1 MKYETIDE
9 LMDKAYQAEGKTF
22 GELDNTGRI
31 KKIKSKGTLGH
42 IIEESFFGYSVN
54 SIAEPDFV
62 ELGVELKVTPI
73 KKNKNGTLS
82 SKERL
87 VLNIIDYM
95 KEFELTFETSS
106 FYTKANKMLIMLYQ
120 YEKEQSLGDY
130 RILKVFLNE
139 FSEEDL
145 AVIQRDWEIIVTKI
159 KNGEAHLIS
168 EADTMYLSACTKG
181 ANKDSVR
188 KQPFSPLKAKQR
200 AFALKASYMT
210 GIIRKQLTPDH
221 LESLSTHQELKEKTL
236 EQILQERFKPHY
248 GKRIDQLCRE
258 VGIPYNSRNKSMVP
272 HIMTKL
278 LGVKKNNLSDI
289 EEFAKANITFKTVSL
304 EPNGSLREHMSF
316 KNIDFKTFL
325 HEDWEE
331 SELYELF
338 AGQKFLFLVF
348 RYTEEHQ
355 PKVKRIPYFEG
366 IKLWNMPQKT
376 IEEELYGLWN
386 EIGDV
391 LRYGVKL
398 TIIGSKTYNNLPGPK
413 FNNLCHVRPKAK
425 DSKDKVK
432 LPDGQY
438 ITKQCYWLDK
448 QYVLSILDK

>member
-22 GELDNTGRI
+22 GEIDSTGRI
-31 KKIKSKGTLGH
+31 IKINSKGTLGH

-54 SIAEPDFV
+54 SIAEPDFA

-73 KKNKNGTLS
+73 KRNKNGTLS

-145 AVIQRDWEIIVTKI
+145 AIIQRDWEIIVTKI

-181 ANKDSVR
+181 ANKDTVR
-188 KQPFSPLKAKQR
+188 KQPFSPLRAKQR
-200 AFALKASYMT
+200 AFSLKASYMT
-210 GIIRKQLTPDH
+210 GIIRKQLTPEH
-221 LESLSTHQELKEKTL
+221 LESLSTHQELKEKTV
-236 EQILQERFKPHY
+236 EQILDERFKPHY

-258 VGIPYNSRNKSMVP
+258 VGIPYNPNNKSMVP
-272 HIMTKL
+272 YIMTKL
-278 LGVKKNNLSDI
+278 LGVKKNTLSDI

-316 KNIDFKTFL
+316 KNINFNTFL
-325 HEDWEE
+325 HQDWEE

-338 AGQKFLFLVF
+338 AEQKFLFLVF
-348 RYTEEHQ
+348 RYTDEYQ

-376 IEEELYGLWN
+376 IEEELYELWS

-391 LRYGVKL
+391 LRIGGKL
-398 TIIGSKTYNNLPGPK
+398 KIKGSKTYNNLPGPK

-438 ITKQCYWLDK
+438 ITKQSYWLDK

>member
-9 LMDKAYQAEGKTF
+9 LMDRAYQAEGKTF
-22 GELDNTGRI
+22 GEIDTTGRI
-31 KKIKSKGTLGH
+31 KNIKSKGTLGN
-42 IIEESFFGYSVN
+42 IIEESFFSYAVN
-54 SIAEPDFV
+54 SIAEPDFDN
-62 ELGVELKVTPI
+62 LGVELKVTPV

-95 KEFELTFETSS
+95 KEFELTFESSS

-145 AVIQRDWEIIVTKI
+145 AVIQRDWEIIISKI

-181 ANKDSVR
+181 ANKESVR
-188 KQPFSPLKAKQR
+188 KQPFSPLRAKQR
-200 AFALKASYMT
+200 AFSLKASYMT
-210 GIIRKQLTPDH
+210 GIIRKHLTPEH
-221 LESLSTHQELKEKTL
+221 LESLSAHNELKEKTL
-236 EQILQERFKPHY
+236 EQILEERFKPHY
-248 GKRIDQLCRE
+248 GKKIDQLCTE
-258 VGIPYNSRNKSMVP
+258 VGIRYNPRNKSMIP

-289 EEFAKANITFKTVSL
+289 EEFAKANITFKTISL

-316 KNIDFKTFL
+316 KNINFKTFL
-325 HEDWEE
+325 NEEWEE

-338 AGQKFLFLVF
+338 AEQKFLFLVF
-348 RYTEEHQ
+348 RYTEDHE

-366 IKLWNMPQKT
+366 IKLWNMPQQS
-376 IEEELYGLWN
+376 IEEELYSLWS

-391 LRYGVKL
+391 LKAGVEL
-398 TIIGSKTYNNLPGPK
+398 TTKGSKTYNNLPGPK

-425 DSKDKVK
+425 DSKDKVV